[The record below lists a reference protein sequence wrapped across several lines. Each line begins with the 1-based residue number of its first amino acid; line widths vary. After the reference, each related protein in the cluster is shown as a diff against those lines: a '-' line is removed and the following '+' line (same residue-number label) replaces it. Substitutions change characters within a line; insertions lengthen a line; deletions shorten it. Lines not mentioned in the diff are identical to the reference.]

1 MSISRAKGLTGHLV
15 RMKERRGACRILVGK
30 LVEKKH
36 FEDLDIGW
44 QITLKYTLK
53 KSVGMAWSG
62 L

>member
-1 MSISRAKGLTGHLV
+1 
-15 RMKERRGACRILVGK
+15 VGK
-30 LVEKKH
+30 LVEKRH

-44 QITLKYTLK
+44 KMILKYTLK

>member
-1 MSISRAKGLTGHLV
+1 
-15 RMKERRGACRILVGK
+15 MKERRGAYRLLVRK

-44 QITLKYTLK
+44 KVILKYTLK
-53 KSVGMAWSG
+53 KSVGMVWSG